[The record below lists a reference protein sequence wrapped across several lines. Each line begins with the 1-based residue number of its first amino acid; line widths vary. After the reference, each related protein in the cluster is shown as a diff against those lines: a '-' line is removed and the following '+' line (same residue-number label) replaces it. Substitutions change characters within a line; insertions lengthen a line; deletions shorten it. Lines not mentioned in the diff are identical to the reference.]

1 MAQICTPED
10 GYRYL
15 VGRQSD
21 LDEIT
26 AKCTT
31 VNGSITMTVNYTGS
45 FYLPNIR
52 NITNGLWWS
61 LTEFKNETP
70 KTTSI
75 DLPDLEFLGGSL
87 EFNDISTLQSFTA
100 PKLETVEW
108 AANIQC
114 TQEVDLRS
122 LVDLEYLTITGN
134 VSR

>member
-1 MAQICTPED
+1 MAQTCTPED

-45 FYLPNIR
+45 FYLPNIQ
-52 NITNGLWWS
+52 NITSGLWWS